1 VEIGRMEY
9 LAEDP
14 TSLAGGLTPLAVAFL
29 IVLRATPKRRSM
41 IPQ

>member
-1 VEIGRMEY
+1 MEY

-14 TSLAGGLTPLAVAFL
+14 TYLAGGLALLAVAFL
-29 IVLRATPKRRSM
+29 IALRATPKRRSM